1 MIAVHR
7 AALAAAFGAMLGGC
21 VTPPSDLPT
30 QTPIAPET
38 LGLSGENLRPVADG
52 WWRAY
57 RDPQLDRLVERA
69 IEGSPLLD
77 VAIARLRE
85 ADARIDAA
93 RGPLYPG
100 FSLDGTEQRSRLSE
114 HDIIPPPYGGK
125 WIWRGDV
132 TMNLSWDLDFWG
144 RQASRVRA
152 AGAGAQAAALDQ
164 DTARLVLAGALSR
177 SYMQLDHAYH
187 VADLA
192 QQTLELREAQEK
204 LVRRRVDAG
213 LDTTL
218 ELRRVQGTV
227 PPARVQLSEAQVAI
241 ERAVH
246 ALAALTGQGAAS
258 YGEFVRPT
266 VDLENA
272 PPLPETLPANLLA
285 RRPDVIAARWRIEAS
300 DAKRLAARAA
310 FYPDVN
316 LSAFV
321 GFGAIGLDNLFVG
334 DSLQVGVGPRFH
346 LPLFDARRLKAEY
359 REANAAVDSAV
370 AEYNATVLYAV
381 QQVADQLTAMQAA
394 QRERADEQLALE
406 HAQAVQRIAA
416 GRQRAGL
423 GTRLD
428 TLESEAH
435 VLETQRRLLDR
446 REALSQSR
454 VALLLAL
461 GGSFDPASPSAPS
474 SYSRDAVAQVSP

>member
-1 MIAVHR
+1 MSAGSRILLSAAVAIGIA
-7 AALAAAFGAMLGGC
+7 GC
-21 VTPPSDLPT
+21 VTPPSELPT
-30 QTPIAPET
+30 QTPIASET
-38 LGLSGENLRPVADG
+38 LGLAGENVRPVADG

-57 RDPQLDRLVERA
+57 NDPQLDRLVQRT
-69 IEGSPLLD
+69 IDDSPVLD
-77 VAIARLRE
+77 VALARLRE

-152 AGAGAQAAALDQ
+152 AGAGAEAAALDQ
-164 DTARLVLAGALSR
+164 ETARLILAGALAR
-177 SYMQLDHAYH
+177 SYMQLDHAYR
-187 VADLA
+187 VSDLA
-192 QQTLELREAQEK
+192 QQTLALREAEAGI
-204 LVRRRVDAG
+204 VRRRVAAG
-213 LDTTL
+213 LDTTIQQ
-218 ELRRVQGTV
+218 RRAEGAI
-227 PPARVQLSEAQVAI
+227 PPARVRLSEAQAAI
-241 ERAVH
+241 QRAVH
-246 ALAALTGQGAAS
+246 RLATLTGQGAAS

-272 PPLPETLPANLLA
+272 PPLPDALPANLLA

-310 FYPDVN
+310 FYPDVD
-316 LSAFV
+316 LTAFI
-321 GFGAIGLDNLFVG
+321 GFGAIGLDNLFVS
-334 DSLQVGVGPRFH
+334 DSLQMGVGPRFH
-346 LPLFDARRLKAEY
+346 LPLIDARRLKAEY
-359 REANAAVDSAV
+359 REANAEVDAAV
-370 AEYNATVLYAV
+370 AQYNATVLFAV

-394 QRERADEQLALE
+394 QREQADEQLALE

-416 GRQRAGL
+416 ARQREGL
-423 GTRLD
+423 GTKLD
-428 TLESEAH
+428 VLEAEAH
-435 VLETQRRLLDR
+435 VIDAQRRLLDK
-446 REALSQSR
+446 REALSQAR

-461 GGSFDPASPSAPS
+461 GGSFDPAAPS
-474 SYSRDAVAQVSP
+474 SPSSPSRAVAAQVSP